1 MPATPDEIAVE
12 FRNLVLRFGY
22 RRAAVE
28 DVARVLRIS
37 KKTIYEAFPSKEEL
51 YRYAVELW
59 ATEQRRHVESMLT
72 ETTALGRIEQVTS
85 IAFADAR
92 RGFAANPYQ
101 DSSEPP
107 DILAQVNAQVFG
119 PMVRDLL
126 VQANAS
132 GELSVEDPDMTAAF
146 VVAVG
151 TEAVRML
158 REDSS
163 SHPEAAALD
172 AIRRLA
178 GSPARREASGD
189 A

>member
-1 MPATPDEIAVE
+1 MPATRDEIAVE
-12 FRNLVLRFGY
+12 FRRLVLRYGY

-37 KKTIYEAFPSKEEL
+37 KKTIYEAFPSKEDL
-51 YRYAVELW
+51 YRYAIELW

-72 ETTALGRIEQVTS
+72 ETTALGRVAQVTS

-92 RGFAANPYQ
+92 RGFATNPYQ

-107 DILAQVNAQVFG
+107 EILAQVFG
-119 PMVRDLL
+119 PMIRDLL
-126 VQANAS
+126 VQGNAS
-132 GELSVEDPDMTAAF
+132 GELRVVDPDMTAAF
-146 VVAVG
+146 FVAIG
-151 TEAVRML
+151 TEAVRMF
-158 REDSS
+158 REDPSC
-163 SHPEAAALD
+163 HPEEAAID

-178 GSPARREASGD
+178 GDTVPRERSED